1 MLLRWKNPIF
11 LTKVLIL
18 GIKLLIYLGAGW
30 GKQLIVVLRAHLKM
44 RVQNAQ
50 IWTF

>member
-1 MLLRWKNPIF
+1 MLLQWKENIF
-11 LTKVLIL
+11 LTLVLKL

-30 GKQLIVVLRAHLKM
+30 GKQLIVVLRAHLKIG
-44 RVQNAQ
+44 VQNAQ